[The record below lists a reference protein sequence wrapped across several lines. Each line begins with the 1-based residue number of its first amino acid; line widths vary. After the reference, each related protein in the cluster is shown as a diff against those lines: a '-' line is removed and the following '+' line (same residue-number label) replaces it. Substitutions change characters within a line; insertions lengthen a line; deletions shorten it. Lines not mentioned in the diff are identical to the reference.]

1 MWDEPYASRRAD
13 AAAPVDGAWDQ
24 PGAAGPA
31 DAAAS
36 VDAAWGEPGAAGSA
50 DARLSVDAL
59 RHEPA
64 DGADA
69 DAEALWG
76 EPGGPGGAG
85 DALGGLWGEP
95 AGARPGVGAVEVFGP
110 ADGRY
115 LVRAGDHQALCDA
128 LAATP
133 RPPGR
138 LRVAVD
144 PLRI

>member
-1 MWDEPYASRRAD
+1 MWEEREASGRAGAGVPVDVGWHEPY
-13 AAAPVDGAWDQ
+13 
-24 PGAAGPA
+24 
-31 DAAAS
+31 
-36 VDAAWGEPGAAGSA
+36 
-50 DARLSVDAL
+50 
-59 RHEPA
+59 

-69 DAEALWG
+69 DAEALGG
-76 EPGGPGGAG
+76 EPGELGGSG

-95 AGARPGVGAVEVFGP
+95 AGAPPGSGAVEVLGP

-128 LAATP
+128 LASTP